1 MKAEGSLYSRI
12 LRDITVLL
20 PTTNDDP
27 SLYEEGSF
35 HISKSKEEG
44 VVFFLYLSSIDLSL
58 NEEGSVVH

>member
-1 MKAEGSLYSRI
+1 MKEEGSLYFCI
-12 LRDITVLL
+12 LRDITLLL

-44 VVFFLYLSSIDLSL
+44 VVFFSYLSSIDLSL
-58 NEEGSVVH
+58 NEEGSVVP

>member
-1 MKAEGSLYSRI
+1 MKEEGSLYSRI
-12 LRDITVLL
+12 LRDITLLL